1 VRREL
6 EVLQTLPGLW
16 SVARSHTPRGRLM
29 RGVVANL
36 GDKVS
41 ILIIQLLT
49 IPVLTAHWG
58 AEGYG
63 IWLMLC
69 TIPTYIQLSDFG
81 IGTAAGVEIT
91 QHAAKG
97 EYNEALEILHSA
109 WVFLICVVSVIAAAA
124 IAYSI
129 YIYFA
134 ASPDDAGTFGQKN
147 LAISICVFVIYSMVA
162 TQMSLLSVV
171 YRATNKF
178 ATSTVMSGTLFFL
191 EGAFA
196 LGAVLCG
203 QGLLLVTVGY
213 LVIRLTGYV
222 FYLAYLKRLEPWVTF
237 GFGLARRSTLRRL
250 AKPSFAALLLTLSNA
265 LVLQGTLLTL
275 GWFYSPAAVAVFGAA
290 RTVSRIP
297 LQFSG
302 LFIRPSIPELTRA
315 ILNGN
320 HALTRRITIL
330 NIAIAL
336 MTTIPFAVAVVSL
349 GPTAIA
355 FLSHGKL
362 DAPANLFTFLLVAV
376 VGNAVWTAAATPLVA
391 TNRQAEFS
399 HIYAGVAICVIATPM
414 IWQADLSGVGAAMA
428 LGEAVVLGVVLRKLF
443 VGSTISVSRE
453 TQP

>member
-1 VRREL
+1 M
-6 EVLQTLPGLW
+6 LQTLPGLW
-16 SVARSHTPRGRLM
+16 STARSQTPRGRLL

-41 ILIIQLLT
+41 ILVIQLLT

-91 QHAAKG
+91 QRTANA
-97 EYNEALEILHSA
+97 EYGEALEILHSA
-109 WVFLICVVSVIAAAA
+109 WVFLISVVSAIAAVAV
-124 IAYSI
+124 AYSA
-129 YIYFA
+129 YLYLT
-134 ASPDDAGTFGQKN
+134 ASSTDTGDFGQKN
-147 LAISICVFVIYSMVA
+147 LAISICVFVIYSIVA

-196 LGAVLCG
+196 LVAVLCG
-203 QGLLLVTVGY
+203 GGLLAVTAGY
-213 LVIRLTGYV
+213 LLIRLTGYIV
-222 FYLAYLKRLEPWVTF
+222 YLGYLKRLEPWVTF
-237 GFGLARRSTLRRL
+237 GFGSARRTTLRRL

-265 LVLQGTLLTL
+265 LILQGTLLTL

-315 ILNGN
+315 ILSGN
-320 HALTRRITIL
+320 HSLVKRITTL

-336 MTTIPFAVAVVSL
+336 LTTIPFAVAVVSL
-349 GPTAIA
+349 AQLLLPFFPTESSMRRHTFSFSFSPPLLPTRFGPRPLPH
-355 FLSHGKL
+355 LSQQTGSRS
-362 DAPANLFTFLLVAV
+362 F
-376 VGNAVWTAAATPLVA
+376 
-391 TNRQAEFS
+391 
-399 HIYAGVAICVIATPM
+399 HISM
-414 IWQADLSGVGAAMA
+414 
-428 LGEAVVLGVVLRKLF
+428 
-443 VGSTISVSRE
+443 
-453 TQP
+453 QP